1 MKLQQKTRHNV
12 VSSTTQRLIIEGHT
26 LMWTFF
32 YAVILLIDAD
42 IQFSLIVNLTV
53 DKDLIIVLIVFQF
66 TQDRR
71 LL

>member
-1 MKLQQKTRHNV
+1 
-12 VSSTTQRLIIEGHT
+12 
-26 LMWTFF
+26 MWTFF

-66 TQDRR
+66 TQDRK